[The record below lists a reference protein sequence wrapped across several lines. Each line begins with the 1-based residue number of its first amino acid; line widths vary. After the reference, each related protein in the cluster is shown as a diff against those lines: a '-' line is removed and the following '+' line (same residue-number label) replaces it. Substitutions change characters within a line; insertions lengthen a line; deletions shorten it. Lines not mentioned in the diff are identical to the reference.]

1 VKTENY
7 SIAIHEA
14 GHSVVASHF
23 KIAAY
28 PELTPGGES
37 RLIGAVDPKHAG
49 LCHLDD
55 GLVTNFQNAA
65 LCWAG
70 PMAECLYG
78 HPAASW
84 LPPFKPSRLMLRD
97 WHGMMMQQIKQFSDG
112 DRVGILG
119 YRDTWRSCKSAFA
132 VVTKNKARII
142 RLAKAMTAGR
152 KATTSMPLPEKFPS
166 AHADF
171 LRLICSSD
179 EANFERFIASRVSLH
194 LTNNR
199 TMNLEDAKLSLGTS
213 YDDAYAMSLNLQ
225 RTIHGN
231 GFPDAESWFAAARAF
246 KTWMKTAPA
255 TRAAVDGR

>member
-1 VKTENY
+1 MNDNFN
-7 SIAIHEA
+7 IAVHEA

-28 PELTPGGES
+28 PEITPGGES
-37 RLIGAVDPKHAG
+37 RLTGALDPKHAG
-49 LCHLDD
+49 VCHLDD

-119 YRDTWRSCKSAFA
+119 YRDTWRSCKSAFKI
-132 VVTKNKARII
+132 VRQNKARII
-142 RLAKAMTAGR
+142 RLAKALAGR
-152 KATTSMPLPEKFPS
+152 NATPPLPMPATFPATFAQFLYFNVPCGSPEETFRAFVFDQS
-166 AHADF
+166 AK
-171 LRLICSSD
+171 S
-179 EANFERFIASRVSLH
+179 
-194 LTNNR
+194 
-199 TMNLEDAKLSLGTS
+199 
-213 YDDAYAMSLNLQ
+213 
-225 RTIHGN
+225 
-231 GFPDAESWFAAARAF
+231 FAASQFALDAAQQKDSAEKWTTGRIEKLKAIGFTTADEWQSTARAF
-246 KTWMKTAPA
+246 KAWTKTAPA
-255 TRAAVDGR
+255 KS